1 MDYEIIPFTKVRQ
14 NISLLLEL
22 RKKHVT
28 HTVLEADVTDAREKI
43 KEYKKKGIDV
53 SFTAWFIKCF
63 VEVMK
68 EEKLF
73 NSIRHG
79 RKKIVIYNDVDVAIP
94 IEREFD
100 VEARPVAYIIRK
112 ANEMSIEDITK
123 EIRKAQKMEIGEK
136 TQVLD
141 RMDFLRKFALNSP
154 TFIQKF
160 LWLVLGKNAFRK
172 KKYMGTTAVTAVGMK
187 GNFRGWLIT
196 LGGHFTT
203 SAAIGGITKKVV
215 MKDGK
220 LAEREFLRFIISV
233 DHDII
238 DGAPL
243 ARFSNKLINLLEESY
258 GL

>member
-1 MDYEIIPFTKVRQ
+1 MDYEIIPFTKARQ

-22 RKKHVT
+22 RKKNVI
-28 HTVLEADVTDAREKI
+28 HTVLEADVTDARRKI
-43 KEYKKKGIDV
+43 KEYKNKGLDI

-63 VEVMK
+63 VETMK

-79 RKKIVIYNDVDVAIP
+79 RKKIVIFNDVDVAIP

-100 VEARPVAYIIRK
+100 REARPVAYIIRK
-112 ANEMSIEDITK
+112 ANEKSVVDITK
-123 EIRKAQKMEIGEK
+123 EIREAQKREIGEK

-141 RMDFLRKFALNSP
+141 KMNFLAKFVLNSP
-154 TFIQKF
+154 KFIQKF
-160 LWLVLGKNAFRK
+160 LLLILGRNAFRR

-187 GNFRGWLIT
+187 GNFRGWLFT

-215 MKDGK
+215 MSNGK
-220 LAEREFLRFIISV
+220 PVEREFLRFIISV

-243 ARFSNKLINLLEESY
+243 ARFSNKLINLMEESY